1 MDHLEK
7 RKQELG
13 KFQDSD
19 MRRAVIMKVKSE
31 IRGHKEAMLNREKDD
46 IYETAY
52 ENLTKELI
60 YGVLTEIIPTVRY
73 EELVKL
79 NAMER
84 PIEAF
89 YSTWVRKEDR
99 CFRELHTHIRKTL
112 RKMKAA

>member
-7 RKQELG
+7 RKQEIG

-19 MRRAVIMKVKSE
+19 MRRTVIMKVKNE

-60 YGVLTEIIPTVRY
+60 YTEPIRRTANYQETLFGRTIEGNPMIDKAY
-73 EELVKL
+73 KLV
-79 NAMER
+79 
-84 PIEAF
+84 
-89 YSTWVRKEDR
+89 S
-99 CFRELHTHIRKTL
+99 
-112 RKMKAA
+112 AA